1 MSVEENVRSFST
13 LTAALRQSTP
23 SDARSTVQ
31 ALPLPTHLAMRVARW
46 SGTMTHL
53 GDHLA
58 GVYWE
63 WSKKKRKFVIF
74 VRRYGY
80 DFVLP
85 TPAAMR

>member
-1 MSVEENVRSFST
+1 MCVEENVRSFST
-13 LTAALRQSTP
+13 LTAALRESTP

-58 GVYWE
+58 GVYWG
-63 WSKKKRKFVIF
+63 WSKKKRKFVILCG
-74 VRRYGY
+74 VTGTILYYPRP
-80 DFVLP
+80 LQ
-85 TPAAMR
+85 